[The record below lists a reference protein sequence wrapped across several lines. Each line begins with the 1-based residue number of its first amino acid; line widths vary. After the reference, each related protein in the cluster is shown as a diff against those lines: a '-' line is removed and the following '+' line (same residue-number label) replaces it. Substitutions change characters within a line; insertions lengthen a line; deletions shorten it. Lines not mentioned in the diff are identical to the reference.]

1 MKTKIEYLRPGGAP
15 HLTETEK
22 KLAAFFLEFFSPRQ
36 PGEPEPSI
44 DLPATVQQ
52 IEKEHEAP

>member
-1 MKTKIEYLRPGGAP
+1 M
-15 HLTETEK
+15 TETEK
-22 KLAAFFLEFFSPRQ
+22 KLAAFFLEFLRPRQ

-44 DLPATVQQ
+44 DLPETVKQ